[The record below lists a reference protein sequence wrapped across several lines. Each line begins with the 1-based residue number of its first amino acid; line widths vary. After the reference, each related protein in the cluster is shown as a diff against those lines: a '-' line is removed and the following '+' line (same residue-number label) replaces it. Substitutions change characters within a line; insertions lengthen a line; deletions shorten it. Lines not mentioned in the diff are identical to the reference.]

1 MYACHTRH
9 SVDNENDGVDMNEPR
24 IFGTKEDEKQYSENF
39 KSIDWGDRKALLQRL
54 RDEKEARKR

>member
-1 MYACHTRH
+1 VYACHTRH
-9 SVDNENDGVDMNEPR
+9 GVDNENDGVDMNEPR
-24 IFGTKEDEKQYSENF
+24 IFGDKKEQRQYSENF